1 MRINRLELL
10 RYGHFTDRILEL
22 RADQPDIHIVFGSNE
37 AGKSTALTA
46 LEDLLFGMPRN
57 SPLNFIHDYQSMRL
71 GAEIQAGKE
80 TLTFRRRK
88 GNKDTVLT
96 PDEVPMP
103 SGDGTLATYLAGA
116 TREFFIRMFFL
127 DHNRLREGGREILA
141 ARDDVGQALFSAGAG
156 LEGLRESLHGLDEQ
170 ASALWA
176 PRKAAHRL
184 YYQAE
189 DQLKTAEA
197 ELREHTITERDWM
210 QRKRILEE
218 ADARFSAIE
227 AEIHSR
233 EKALRKLN
241 RIRRVYRDVVRQ
253 QGLQADISALGSI
266 TPLPEDAARTLD
278 QAEREDR
285 DSETRINTLKSEL
298 YSALEEHEGLIC
310 DDALLLR
317 ADDIEQ
323 LHERRIRVRAGKA
336 DLPERRLELAAAERQ
351 LLELARELHWQDDD
365 IVTLMARMPARPSV
379 SRIRALL
386 NQHGELRSEIDSSAR
401 ALEEAQERL
410 ADIDRQMQAL
420 PPRKDLT
427 ALRALVRA
435 TRDSG
440 DIASR
445 ISAEAREAQ
454 QAQLIIDRCFAALQP
469 AIEDVDIVISMPVPS
484 RDAVEHHRD
493 RARDLSQRLRE
504 CQDNGRRAEQEMDR
518 LQQARDRLI
527 GEQQL
532 IAPEELVRLRAQ
544 RDTGWTLIRRR
555 HIDAVSLSEAE
566 LSAFARG
573 FPDLPAAYEAAVKV
587 ADSAADRRFEHA
599 EETAELTL
607 LSRRLDDQQSTL
619 QACGSE
625 AQALHAEQA
634 ALQASWQTL
643 WVEAPFAPGLPEVML
658 DWLAKRSELVAA
670 ADQRDR
676 SQRQV
681 ATLEVEEKGAVDRLN
696 EELGRLDMD
705 TEPLRGQPLAVVL
718 EAAAEFARH
727 QEKAADNRKNAA
739 ELERVARHD
748 AERKQQQLAEAR
760 ERRADWQAAWQG
772 ALSDIGLL
780 ATQVPEAVAPQIEA
794 LDRMRELVLSI
805 TELREE
811 RIGRIETY
819 INEFEDNV
827 AGLVSAV
834 APDLEGTDA
843 EDAVL
848 TLEGRLKE
856 AERIQEAR
864 ADKERRI
871 EKLKKDIEQLEGARR
886 ESLGAIQHLKELA
899 GVETLDALRAAIE
912 NSERYRALQQQSGL
926 LVKTLDAEGDGFDLA
941 HLQAECADV
950 DLDEIV
956 AEESALNGELQELR
970 EQLMDARENRTSA
983 RHTFDAI
990 GGDDAAARAAA
1001 DRQSALAG
1009 MEAIAAQY
1017 VRLRTAALLL
1027 QWGIERYR
1035 REKQAPLLSRAGEL
1049 FSTLTANS
1057 FSALKLAFDEQDTVH
1072 LAGVRPDG
1080 STVGV
1085 EGMSTGTADQL
1096 YLALRV
1102 AAIEDYVAR
1111 SGPLPFVAD
1120 DLFINFDD
1128 DRAAAGFAVLGKLAR
1143 SCQVIFF
1150 THHVHLLDI
1159 AKSALS
1165 GQVSVV
1171 HLVD

>member
-1 MRINRLELL
+1 MRIDRLELL

-22 RADQPDIHIVFGSNE
+22 PAGEPDIHIVFGPNE

-71 GAEIQAGKE
+71 GATIQAGQE

-88 GNKDTVLT
+88 GNKDTVLS
-96 PDEVPMP
+96 PDEVPIP
-103 SGDGTLATYLAGA
+103 SGDGTLAAYLAGA
-116 TREFFIRMFFL
+116 NREFFIRMFFL
-127 DHNRLREGGREILA
+127 DHHRLREGGREILA

-156 LEGLRESLHGLDEQ
+156 LEGLRESLRALDEQ
-170 ASALWA
+170 ASAIWA

-189 DQLKTAEA
+189 DQLKAADA
-197 ELREHTITERDWM
+197 ELREHTVTERDWM
-210 QRKRILEE
+210 QRKRVREE
-218 ADARFSAIE
+218 ADMRFSTIE

-241 RIRRVYRDVVRQ
+241 RIRRVYRDVARQ
-253 QGLQADISALGSI
+253 QSLQADISALGRI
-266 TPLPEDAARTLD
+266 PPLPEDAARMLE

-285 DSETRINTLKSEL
+285 DSDTRINTLRSEL
-298 YSALEEHEGLIC
+298 DAALEEREDLIC

-317 ADDIEQ
+317 ADDVEQ

-336 DLPERRLELAAAERQ
+336 DLPERRLELAAAQRQ
-351 LLELARELHWQDDD
+351 LLELARELDWQDED
-365 IVTLMARMPARPSV
+365 IVALMARMPARPSV
-379 SRIRALL
+379 SRIRSLL
-386 NQHGELRSEIDSSAR
+386 NQHGELRSEIDASTR
-401 ALEEAQERL
+401 ALKEAEERL
-410 ADIDRQMQAL
+410 ADVDRQLQAL
-420 PPRKDLT
+420 PHLKDLT
-427 ALRALVRA
+427 ALQALVRA
-435 TRDSG
+435 TRDIG
-440 DIASR
+440 DMGSR

-454 QAQLIIDRCFAALQP
+454 QAQLVIDRCFAVLQP
-469 AIEDVDIVISMPVPS
+469 AIEDVNIAIYMPVPS

-504 CQDNGRRAEQEMDR
+504 CQENGRRAEQERNR
-518 LQQARDRLI
+518 LQKARDRLI
-527 GEQQL
+527 GEQLL
-532 IAPEELVRLRAQ
+532 IAPEELERLRAQ
-544 RDTGWTLIRRR
+544 RELGWSLIRRQY
-555 HIDAVSLSEAE
+555 IDAVSPSEDE
-566 LSAFARG
+566 LSAFTRG
-573 FPDLPAAYEAAVKV
+573 FRDLPVAYEAAVAA
-587 ADSAADRRFEHA
+587 ADGAADRRFEHA
-599 EETAELTL
+599 EETAELSL
-607 LSRRLDDQQSTL
+607 LSRRLADQQSTL
-619 QACGSE
+619 QACASE
-625 AQALHAEQA
+625 AQALRAEEA

-643 WVEAPFAPGLPEVML
+643 WGEAPFEPESPEVML

-670 ADQRDR
+670 LDQRNR

-681 ATLEVEEKGAVDRLN
+681 TALEKEEGTAADRLN
-696 EELGRLDMD
+696 EELARLGMD
-705 TEPLRGQPLAVVL
+705 TEPLRQQPLAVVI
-718 EAAAEFARH
+718 EAAADFARL

-739 ELERVARHD
+739 EQQRVAQNES
-748 AERKQQQLAEAR
+748 ERKRQQLAEAR
-760 ERRADWQAAWQG
+760 TRQADWQAAWQE
-772 ALSDIGLL
+772 ALSDIGLN
-780 ATQVPEAVAPQIEA
+780 ATDGPEAIAPQIEA

-819 INEFEDNV
+819 IKEFEANV
-827 AGLVSAV
+827 ADLVSA
-834 APDLEGTDA
+834 AGPDLEGADA

-848 TLEGRLKE
+848 TLEERLKK
-856 AERIQEAR
+856 AERVREAR
-864 ADKERRI
+864 AEKDGRIDKLE
-871 EKLKKDIEQLEGARR
+871 KDIGQLEHARR
-886 ESLGAIQHLKELA
+886 DSLSAIQHLKDLA
-899 GVETLDALRAAIE
+899 GVDTLDTLRATIE
-912 NSERYRALQQQSGL
+912 NSERHRALAQQSHL
-926 LVKTLDAEGDGFDLA
+926 LAETIDAEGEGFDLA

-950 DLDEIV
+950 DLDELV
-956 AEESALNGELQELR
+956 AEESLLNGELQELR

-983 RHTFDAI
+983 RQAFDAI

-1001 DRQSALAG
+1001 DRQSALAS
-1009 MEAIAAQY
+1009 MEEIAAQY
-1017 VRLRTAALLL
+1017 VRLRTATLLL

-1035 REKQAPLLSRAGEL
+1035 QEKQAPLLSRAGAL
-1049 FSTLTANS
+1049 FATLTANS
-1057 FSALKLAFDEQDTVH
+1057 FSALKLAFDDQDTAH

-1085 EGMSTGTADQL
+1085 EGMSTGSADQL

-1128 DRAAAGFAVLGKLAR
+1128 DRAAAGFAVLGELAR

-1150 THHVHLLDI
+1150 THHAHLLDI

-1165 GQVSVV
+1165 GRMSVI
-1171 HLVD
+1171 HLAD